1 MPPIG
6 QLARRVQLQS
16 PTDSTD
22 SYGQPT
28 RTWATYATV
37 WAQILPASADES
49 QIANQQGVTI
59 THKVAIRYRAD
70 VTVEDRILYKSRFLN
85 IKGLRNQEEKGVLLE
100 LDAEETA

>member
-37 WAQILPASADES
+37 WAQILPVSSDES
-49 QIANQQGVTI
+49 RIANQQGVFI
-59 THKVAIRYRAD
+59 THRVTIRHRDD
-70 VTVEDRILYKSRFLN
+70 VTAEHRVLFGSRELN
-85 IKGLRNQEEKGVLLE
+85 IKGLRNLEEKGVMLE
-100 LDAEETA
+100 IDAEEIP